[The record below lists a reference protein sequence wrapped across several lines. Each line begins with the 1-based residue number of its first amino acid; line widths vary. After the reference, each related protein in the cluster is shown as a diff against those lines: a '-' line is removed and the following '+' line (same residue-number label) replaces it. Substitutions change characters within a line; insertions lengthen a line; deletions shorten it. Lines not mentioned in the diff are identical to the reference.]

1 LTGTPIQNS
10 LGDLGALVKFLRV
23 PLLEAT
29 TSFRHYIIHPIESG
43 DRSGFSNL
51 RLLLNSIC
59 LRRTNDIL
67 QLPKPT
73 TLLRRLRL
81 SSAEDEEYAN
91 IGETYRREIDKAVS
105 GHKTA
110 EAYCGILQAI
120 LRLRLFCNHGTYE
133 KPLQDRNGGLPSDP
147 DEAIT
152 LLQQSDDA
160 ICAYCSCDI
169 SSIGD
174 QNDPE
179 SGTLTACSHIL
190 CADCVSQYMADLEKT
205 RQGSKTQCP
214 LCYSVTDQNFLTP
227 KEGKRGRPKRTF
239 SQGSP
244 GILNSFDPDRGY
256 SSKLS
261 SLVEDIKDHLHKD
274 KR

>member
-1 LTGTPIQNS
+1 M
-10 LGDLGALVKFLRV
+10 
-23 PLLEAT
+23 
-29 TSFRHYIIHPIESG
+29 
-43 DRSGFSNL
+43 
-51 RLLLNSIC
+51 NSIC

-73 TLLRRLRL
+73 TLPRRLQL
-81 SSAEDEEYAN
+81 SCAEDEEYAN

-133 KPLQDRNGGLPSDP
+133 KPSQDRNGGFPSDP

-152 LLQQSDDA
+152 LLQQSDEA

-174 QNDPE
+174 QNDPG
-179 SGTLTACSHIL
+179 SGILTACSHIL
-190 CADCVSQYMADLEKT
+190 CADCVSQYIADLEKS
-205 RQGSKTQCP
+205 RQGNKSQCP
-214 LCYSVTDQNFLTP
+214 LCYLVTDQNFLTQ
-227 KEGKRGRPKRTF
+227 KEGKRGRLKRT
-239 SQGSP
+239 SSP
-244 GILNSFDPDRGY
+244 GSAGVSNSFNPDRGY

-261 SLVEDIKDHLHKD
+261 ALVEDIKEHLHKD